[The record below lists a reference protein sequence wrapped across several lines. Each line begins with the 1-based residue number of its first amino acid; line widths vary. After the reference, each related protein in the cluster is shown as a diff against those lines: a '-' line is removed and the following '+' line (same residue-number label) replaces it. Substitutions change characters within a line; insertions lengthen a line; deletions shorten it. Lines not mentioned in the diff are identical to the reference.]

1 MIQDTKDEVMFT
13 IRELVIE
20 FHENMKKGDMDTG
33 ETNLRSINTHLDY
46 LQEQK

>member
-1 MIQDTKDEVMFT
+1 MMQDTKDEVQGT
-13 IRELVIE
+13 IRALTVE
-20 FHENMKKGDMDTG
+20 FSNNMHALDFDTG